1 MSPDHAPSVAVLG
14 TGTMGEPMARNLL
27 RAGIAVH
34 AYNRSPERATALEED
49 GARVHASPREAVEG
63 ADVILTVLSDGDATL
78 EVAAAALPGAGEGAV
93 WLQSGTI
100 GLDATERCAALAA
113 DHGVAFV
120 DAPVLGTRQPAE
132 QGALIVLASGPEEE
146 HGERLAPILDAI
158 GSKTLWQGP
167 AGAGTRLKLVCN
179 TWVLALVEGLAE
191 SLALADR
198 LGVDPEQF
206 FTAID
211 GGPLDAGYA
220 HIKGQ
225 AIQSRD
231 FTPAFKLVHAAKDAR
246 LVAEAAAGAGLALPM
261 VDAIAGAFEDGTAA
275 GHGDEDMIASYLAL
289 TDR

>member
-1 MSPDHAPSVAVLG
+1 MSSDHALSVAVLG

-27 RAGIAVH
+27 RAGIVVH
-34 AYNRSPERATALEED
+34 AFNRSPERAAGLEAE
-49 GARVHASPREAVEG
+49 GAQVDHSPQEAVAG
-63 ADVILTVLSDGDATL
+63 TDVILTVLSDAGATL
-78 EVAAAALPGAGEGAV
+78 EVAGAALPSVRDDAV
-93 WLQSGTI
+93 WVQAGTV

-113 DHGVAFV
+113 EHGVAFV

-132 QGALIVLASGPEEE
+132 QGALIVLASGPEELR
-146 HGERLAPILDAI
+146 ERLAPLFDAI

-198 LGVDPEQF
+198 LGVDAEQF

-225 AIQSRD
+225 AIQNRD

-246 LVAEAAAGAGLALPM
+246 LVAEAAAETGLTLPM
-261 VDAIAGAFEDGTAA
+261 VEAIAAAFQQGAAA
-275 GHGDEDMIASYLAL
+275 GHGDEDMIAAYLAL
-289 TDR
+289 TER